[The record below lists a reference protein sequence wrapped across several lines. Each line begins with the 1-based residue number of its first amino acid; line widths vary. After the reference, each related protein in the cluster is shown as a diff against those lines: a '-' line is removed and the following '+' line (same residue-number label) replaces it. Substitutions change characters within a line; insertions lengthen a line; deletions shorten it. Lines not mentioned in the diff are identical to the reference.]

1 MLLHRNEIKRL
12 QRSIENKGVTLI
24 PLRVFISENG
34 KVKVEIGWLKVKNNT
49 ISARRLPI
57 KMRVVNWNESKEDN
71 GYVFAG

>member
-34 KVKVEIGWLKVKNNT
+34 KVKVEIGLAKGKKQYDKREA
-49 ISARRLPI
+49 IADKDARRELERI
-57 KMRVVNWNESKEDN
+57 KR
-71 GYVFAG
+71 G